1 MTTQENNI
9 GLSTLNPKSPHP
21 SNASLPVTPLL
32 ATSRPPSPTHT
43 TIQLPTQ
50 EDVTQNRREKC
61 ASCCKGFIAFLFSTV
76 GLSTLM
82 VAYTIMGGFIFRQL
96 EAEREE
102 KLKTGFVAT
111 QRWHVERLWD
121 VTMEM
126 NVFYKANW
134 TTMADALFANYT
146 QWVYTA
152 TTKHGW
158 DGKDGDTELQWTF
171 AGALLYSITVITTIV
186 PGLHLVFLVFV
197 MIM

>member
-1 MTTQENNI
+1 
-9 GLSTLNPKSPHP
+9 
-21 SNASLPVTPLL
+21 
-32 ATSRPPSPTHT
+32 
-43 TIQLPTQ
+43 
-50 EDVTQNRREKC
+50 
-61 ASCCKGFIAFLFSTV
+61 
-76 GLSTLM
+76 M

-171 AGALLYSITVITTIV
+171 AGALLYSITVITTIGEWGCGDCGGMLADQPIYYRV
-186 PGLHLVFLVFV
+186 RVRVYVCVCASACACSVCVCVCLCARVCARLRVCAYARVASGVCACARVRVCAYARVCVILYVCVCV
-197 MIM
+197 